1 MPINIPSMIT
11 TANHHEFVTEIED
24 QSETEEDDGG
34 DIEIE
39 DSAVTKLN
47 ECDILFNYMSDNG
60 YNPLHM

>member
-1 MPINIPSMIT
+1 MIT

-24 QSETEEDDGG
+24 QSETEEDDGE

-47 ECDILFNYMSDNG
+47 ESDILFNYMSDDG